1 MKSDFESYQVMSF
14 LTGDLIQFVPDTM
27 TTFSQ
32 GENEHILHCRPDTLI
47 YMGYFDGTKIDSE
60 LFSEFGSQTDTH
72 GFYLVSKVA
81 TG

>member
-1 MKSDFESYQVMSF
+1 MFNVSF

-32 GENEHILHCRPDTLI
+32 G
-47 YMGYFDGTKIDSE
+47 DGTKIDSE
-60 LFSEFGSQTDTH
+60 LFSEFGSQTDTITQ

>member
-1 MKSDFESYQVMSF
+1 
-14 LTGDLIQFVPDTM
+14 M

-32 GENEHILHCRPDTLI
+32 G
-47 YMGYFDGTKIDSE
+47 DGTKIDSE
-60 LFSEFGSQTDTH
+60 LFSEFGSQTDTD